1 MKICREHHW
10 TQAKGANAAD
20 ADHARLAALQTQ
32 LLLLRVSALLSLGTV
47 SIWTGGFFVLGVV
60 CV

>member
-20 ADHARLAALQTQ
+20 ADLLAALQTQ
-32 LLLLRVSALLSLGTV
+32 LPLLRVSALLSLGTV

>member
-20 ADHARLAALQTQ
+20 ADLLAALQTQ